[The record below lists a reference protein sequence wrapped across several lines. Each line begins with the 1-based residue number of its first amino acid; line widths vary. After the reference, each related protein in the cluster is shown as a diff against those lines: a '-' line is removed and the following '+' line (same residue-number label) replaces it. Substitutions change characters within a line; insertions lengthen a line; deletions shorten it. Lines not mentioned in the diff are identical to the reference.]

1 MEWGLTIVRTATN
14 TSRQKSCLKR
24 HNLTHSKERP
34 CHIRTHGSDRNF
46 KCDICGI
53 AFALKSR
60 LVKHELIHRG
70 EKPYECETGQDG
82 RRYVCSIYGKGFK
95 QVTTN
100 WIISRFTL
108 EWGPTSVSTVSKDS
122 WQTDMCLPTQK
133 STRVNVKFVENPF
146 HIDTGYQAMC
156 YSLRCIL

>member
-1 MEWGLTIVRTATN
+1 MSKGFYKGNHLTDNIKTHSGVRPYNCKNCNKHFTT
-14 TSRQKSCLKR
+14 KSCLKR

-133 STRVNVKFVENPF
+133 STRVNVKFV
-146 HIDTGYQAMC
+146 
-156 YSLRCIL
+156 